1 MARVDVTAVNI
12 VRRRRRKPFFDFLYN
27 VAYNT
32 FATSILKK
40 IEYKIRDLPNNILVP
55 KKL

>member
-1 MARVDVTAVNI
+1 MSWCERSEHCKKKTPQA
-12 VRRRRRKPFFDFLYN
+12 FFDFLYN